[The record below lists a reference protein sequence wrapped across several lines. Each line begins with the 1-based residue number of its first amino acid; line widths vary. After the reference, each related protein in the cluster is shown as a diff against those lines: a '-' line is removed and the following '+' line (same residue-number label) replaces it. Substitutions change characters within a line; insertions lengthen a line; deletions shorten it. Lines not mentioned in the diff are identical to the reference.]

1 MLEQKA
7 HQLAVEAE
15 QDKPKPKDKIL
26 FVRCVSST
34 NQSTS
39 PAQWLIQTILPSF
52 YCAIYITWHLFD
64 LYRSDTS
71 RSELAQLAKQANP
84 DEIDIDE
91 DEDAED
97 GEPDG

>member
-1 MLEQKA
+1 MRMLEQKA

-26 FVRCVSST
+26 FV
-34 NQSTS
+34 
-39 PAQWLIQTILPSF
+39 
-52 YCAIYITWHLFD
+52 
-64 LYRSDTS
+64 RSDTS

-97 GEPDG
+97 GEPDEVQLEQKTVPTAVFGGLKDD